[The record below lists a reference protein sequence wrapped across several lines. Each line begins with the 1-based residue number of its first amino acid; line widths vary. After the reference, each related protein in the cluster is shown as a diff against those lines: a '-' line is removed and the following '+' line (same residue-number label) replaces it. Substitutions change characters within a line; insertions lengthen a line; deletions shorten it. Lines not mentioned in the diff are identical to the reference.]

1 MKKTM
6 KSKGISLD
14 EVRLERL
21 KEPKRV
27 NFAVKLALKEFEQDN
42 DVGALLDTLRL
53 VAKAQEGISALSRKT
68 SVSRQSLKDAL
79 SPDGNPRLRTFQS
92 VLESLGLRMSL
103 KKALFLPSGG
113 MEAAKLCKLWQASS

>member
-1 MKKTM
+1 M
-6 KSKGISLD
+6 KSKGVSLD

-21 KEPKRV
+21 KEPKRAK
-27 NFAVKLALKEFEQDN
+27 FAVKLALKEFEQDN

-53 VAKAQEGISALSRKT
+53 VAKAQGGISALSRKT
-68 SVSRQSLKDAL
+68 SVSRQSLNDAL

-103 KKALFLPSGG
+103 KP
-113 MEAAKLCKLWQASS
+113 AAVR

>member
-21 KEPKRV
+21 VEPKRAK
-27 NFAVKLALKEFEQDN
+27 FAVKLALKEFEQDN

-53 VAKAQEGISALSRKT
+53 VAKAQGGISSLSRKT
-68 SVSRQSLKDAL
+68 SVSRQALNDAL

-103 KKALFLPSGG
+103 KP
-113 MEAAKLCKLWQASS
+113 AAVR

>member
-21 KEPKRV
+21 KEPKRA

-68 SVSRQSLKDAL
+68 SVSRQSLNDAL